1 MNGFKHFI
9 LRRENTPSKQ
19 YPQFKIS
26 NRLIISSKHTLPST
40 MSTNEFPI
48 QTAIKENNINLAK
61 QLISEN
67 PKSTILKDNDER
79 TPLHWAVS
87 INNNDLVQFII
98 NQLPKGTDI
107 DELVDASG
115 WTAIHIN
122 ASIGNV
128 EILNLLMHT
137 DPQPD
142 INLPTNQGT
151 TALHLSISKNHLS
164 YVRVLIDE
172 FAASCRVKDK
182 MGYTPLHRAASIG
195 SIAIMRLLIQL
206 AKGVN
211 VNAKDNDG
219 WTSLHHALAEGHA
232 DAAIYLVDEAGA
244 DVNIENDDGQTPIQ
258 VAVDEKV
265 AKYFKEHVE
274 KK

>member
-1 MNGFKHFI
+1 M
-9 LRRENTPSKQ
+9 
-19 YPQFKIS
+19 
-26 NRLIISSKHTLPST
+26 SSDQ
-40 MSTNEFPI
+40 FPI
-48 QTAIKENNINLAK
+48 QTAIKDHNINLAK
-61 QLISEN
+61 QLISEK
-67 PKSTILKDNDER
+67 PKSTILKDDDER

-87 INNNDLVQFII
+87 INNSDLVQFIVE
-98 NQLPKGTDI
+98 NLSKGTDI

-115 WTAIHIN
+115 WTPIHIN

-128 EILNLLMHT
+128 EILNILMHT

-142 INLPTNQGT
+142 INLATNQGT

-164 YVRVLIDE
+164 YVRILIDE
-172 FAASCRVKDK
+172 FGASCRVKDK
-182 MGYTPLHRAASIG
+182 KGYTPLHRAASIG
-195 SIAIMRLLIQL
+195 SITIIKQLLNL

-232 DAAIYLVDEAGA
+232 DAAIFLVEEGGA
-244 DVNIENDDGQTPIQ
+244 DTTIENDEGETPIQ